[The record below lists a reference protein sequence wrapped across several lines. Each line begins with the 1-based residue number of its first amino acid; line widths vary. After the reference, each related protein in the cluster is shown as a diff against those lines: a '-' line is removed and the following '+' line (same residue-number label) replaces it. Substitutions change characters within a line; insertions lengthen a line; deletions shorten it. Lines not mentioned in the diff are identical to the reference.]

1 VRLLLILFLIVILL
15 PTIASAFCFE
25 EAGREYGVDPAVLWS
40 IAKNES
46 NFNPWAVN
54 HNSNG
59 SYDFGLMQINS
70 SWYNRLGKA
79 LWQCLADPC
88 TNVKVGAWILSDCIQ
103 RYGNTWQAVGCYNAS
118 TEYKRKKYAW
128 KIYRELQTATSFIST
143 ARP

>member
-1 VRLLLILFLIVILL
+1 MRLLLILFLIVILL

-70 SWYNRLGKA
+70 SWYNRLGKT
-79 LWQCLADPC
+79 LWQSLSDPC
-88 TNVKVGAWILSDCIQ
+88 TNLKVGAWILSDCIQ

-128 KIYRELQTATSFIST
+128 KIYRELQTA
-143 ARP
+143 ANYGAKN